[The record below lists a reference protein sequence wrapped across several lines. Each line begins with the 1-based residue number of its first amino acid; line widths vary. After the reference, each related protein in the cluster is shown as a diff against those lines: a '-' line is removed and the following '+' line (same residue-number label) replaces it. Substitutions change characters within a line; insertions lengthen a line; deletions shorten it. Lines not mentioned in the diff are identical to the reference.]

1 MFQTYGYV
9 GSPWIMPQKG
19 GPING
24 LVGNGGYSLRNVAL
38 MKEAC
43 TSYAYDH
50 AVDKAEDLFFAKRCK
65 NVAPALIA
73 KSFSVEHVAH
83 EDPCGMHQAWRFHR
97 TFWIAR
103 WLKDLPGTVARDF
116 LHVAQSISA
125 APQPTN
131 PGQNALPTNS
141 TAPTITPN
149 ILVGNN
155 NHAVARKKI
164 IL

>member
-1 MFQTYGYV
+1 
-9 GSPWIMPQKG
+9 
-19 GPING
+19 
-24 LVGNGGYSLRNVAL
+24 
-38 MKEAC
+38 
-43 TSYAYDH
+43 
-50 AVDKAEDLFFAKRCK
+50 
-65 NVAPALIA
+65 LIA